1 MSCPLIFKLTPG
13 GNNGKTLSSSPSR
26 IGNQPCLPTFAQPK
40 DTGGSQIVQQRDL
53 LGVPDA
59 LAKFD
64 ELLHK
69 LEEA

>member
-1 MSCPLIFKLTPG
+1 MPEIADSILDGSVATLTLG
-13 GNNGKTLSSSPSR
+13 SFPSR
-26 IGNQPCLPTFAQPK
+26 IGNQPCFANFCPTEGQQAVHK
-40 DTGGSQIVQQRDL
+40 VQQRDL
-53 LGVPDA
+53 LWVPDA